1 MIYFKDLFK
10 QSLTT
15 VIEKVLNDAKY
26 EHFFLVKYD
35 PFLLLFGIISNISHI
50 ITILTQIRKI
60 VNK

>member
-35 PFLLLFGIISNISHI
+35 AFLLLFGIISNISHI